1 LRGISLHLFKR
12 AAKKFE
18 EVRQMRKGFCA
29 FLVMLLTVF
38 LTVSS
43 EAASPNVYIATQAVG
58 SSYYAVATGV
68 AKIITE
74 NTPYRA
80 SVLPY
85 SGADAWMVE
94 VKDGAV
100 NSGIIAAMDLVWAY
114 TGTVNYDEKYDELRL
129 LLSGNWSSH
138 CTMTVLES
146 SGITSIQQLKGK
158 RVGYEYGGNKLT
170 VLLVDAALE
179 IAGMSIQDCVT
190 VPVADLNTAL
200 RALQERRVDAVFS
213 GSNSAPASMQ
223 LDEAVGI
230 RVLPIGDFSPEDIA
244 NGVPERVQ
252 AIYNRLVPGATAKV
266 CPPGGT
272 VKVPTVL
279 TAYPIQMAIST
290 SLNDDDAYTILKAI
304 YDHHSE
310 LASSHVWG
318 QEWVPANYVVEGF
331 QVPYHEG
338 AVKFYK
344 EVGLWTESAEATQQ
358 ALLKK

>member
-1 LRGISLHLFKR
+1 MGKVLK
-12 AAKKFE
+12 
-18 EVRQMRKGFCA
+18 VFCV
-29 FLVMLLTVF
+29 FQFMLLFMLLVVF
-38 LTVSS
+38 SPVSA
-43 EAASPNVYIATQAVG
+43 EAAYPNVYVATQAVG

-94 VKDGAV
+94 VKDGTV

-114 TGTVNYDEKYDELRL
+114 TGTVNYDQKYDELRL

-179 IAGMSIQDCVT
+179 IADMSIEDCVK
-190 VPVADLNTAL
+190 VPLADLSTAL

-213 GSNSAPASMQ
+213 GANTAPVSMQ

-230 RVLPIGDFSPEDIA
+230 RVLPIGDLTPADIA

-252 AIYNRLVPGATAKV
+252 AIYNRLVPGATARV

-272 VKVPTVL
+272 VKEPTVL
-279 TAYPIQMAIST
+279 TTYPIQMAVST
-290 SLNDDDAYTILKAI
+290 SLTDEDVYTILKAI
-304 YDHHSE
+304 YEKHSE
-310 LASSHVWG
+310 LAGAHVWG
-318 QEWVPANYVVEGF
+318 KEWVPSNYVIEGF
-331 QVPYHEG
+331 QIPYHEG

-344 EVGLWTESAEATQQ
+344 EVGLWTEAAEATQQ
-358 ALLKK
+358 ALSKK